1 MKPFCFL
8 PPPKHRSKTL
18 SSNGEGSFCQFSPSL
33 ARSVTINLFCEVFL
47 FLYFATHRSKT
58 LSPSCQRRQAATA
71 KDTSASSAF
80 IHARFLIINLFC
92 EASILSVSRHSP
104 LKEFS
109 SSRQRRQA
117 ATAPNHPFQRSCKVW
132 WTSLYLCPSLQAFF
146 FCEHMQ
152 AR

>member
-1 MKPFCFL
+1 MISICFVKPFCFL

-18 SSNGEGSFCQFSPSL
+18 S
-33 ARSVTINLFCEVFL
+33 RSADLFL
-47 FLYFATHRSKT
+47 FFATHRSNT

-80 IHARFLIINLFC
+80 MHARFLIINLFC

-117 ATAPNHPFQRSCKVW
+117 ATILQGLVDKPL
-132 WTSLYLCPSLQAFF
+132 SLSFPASLIFLRAHASPLKKC
-146 FCEHMQ
+146 FC
-152 AR
+152 

>member
-1 MKPFCFL
+1 M
-8 PPPKHRSKTL
+8 
-18 SSNGEGSFCQFSPSL
+18 
-33 ARSVTINLFCEVFL
+33 INLVCEVCLFL
-47 FLYFATHRSKT
+47 FFATHRSKT
-58 LSPSCQRRQAATA
+58 LSASCQRRQAATA

-92 EASILSVSRHSP
+92 EASILFVSRHSP
-104 LKEFS
+104 LKEFNP
-109 SSRQRRQA
+109 SRQRRQA

-132 WTSLYLCPSLQAFF
+132 WTSLYLWPSSSLQAFL